1 MTRSKTVDEQTR
13 MKSWDTVAVVGV
25 GLIGASVGLALRE
38 RGLARNV
45 VGVGRN
51 KERLGIAEQRGAVT
65 STTTEWSEG
74 VRNAEV
80 IVVCTPVAH
89 IVDHVRQVRR
99 SCGANALITDAGST
113 KGRICREIESQ
124 PVADGVFVGSH
135 PMAGSH
141 KSGPEHA
148 RADLFEGSFTVITPT
163 ERTREEHIEQIQLF
177 WQLLGSDVVRAS
189 PEEHDRAAAAISHLP
204 HLVASV
210 LSACTS
216 PDHLAL
222 AGSGWRD
229 TTRTAAGD
237 AELWRQILADNR
249 HHVLQSLD
257 NFAKV
262 LAEFRHALA
271 AEDQTELTR
280 LLEVGKRNRDS
291 LGS

>member
-1 MTRSKTVDEQTR
+1 MNDQTG
-13 MKSWDTVAVVGV
+13 MKPWDTVAVIGV
-25 GLIGASVGLALRE
+25 GLIGGSIGLALRE
-38 RGLARNV
+38 RSLALNV

-51 KERLGIAEQRGAVT
+51 EKRLGIAQQCGAVT
-65 STTTEWSEG
+65 STTTDWSEG
-74 VRNAEV
+74 VRDAEL
-80 IVVCTPVAH
+80 IVVCTPVDH
-89 IVDHVRQVRR
+89 VVDHVGRVRR
-99 SCGANALITDAGST
+99 SCGANTLITDAGST

-124 PVADGVFVGSH
+124 PVADGIFVGSH

-148 RADLFEGSFTVITPT
+148 RAGLFEGSVTVVTPT
-163 ERTREEHIEQIQLF
+163 EETREEYAERIELF
-177 WQLLGSDVVRAS
+177 WKSLGSDVVRMS
-189 PEEHDRAAAAISHLP
+189 PEEHDRAVAAISHLP
-204 HLVASV
+204 HVVASA
-210 LSACTS
+210 LAASTS
-216 PDHLAL
+216 PDHLTL

-229 TTRTAAGD
+229 TTRVAAGD

-249 HHVLQSLD
+249 DHVLQSLD

-262 LAEFRHALA
+262 LTEFRDAFA